1 MPSHVFDYASPDLC
15 EIVHMNKLHI
25 MHTTFTISY
34 SEGDRLPRQFQWSGL
49 AGPFLTHDLL
59 GISNSPSTIYHQRP
73 IEVRRTTSPAERH
86 LTEQWNKVGLDGAG
100 SREQEGK

>member
-49 AGPFLTHDLL
+49 AGPFLAHDLL

-86 LTEQWNKVGLDGAG
+86 LTESMEQSWIGW
-100 SREQEGK
+100 SREQGAGR